1 MVREKNMTDKKMAFV
16 SGLIVFVVAILFLL
30 GVLWLSGSH
39 LFFTGEYKLHV
50 LFDDAVGLTDQAPVF
65 MRGYKIGSTKEV
77 SLEEMT
83 ILVTLSVNKKVRI
96 PSDSK
101 FEINTLNFL
110 GEKGIMIFPGESDRF
125 LEPNAKVQGTNK
137 DLMVLAK
144 NILFAAKTKIEEG
157 NLDQV
162 ISKISESVDSFRSL
176 IKSMN
181 SKVGGMD
188 MALYNRQIRE
198 IGETGRI
205 VQEFLDVARNETLNI
220 SSESRMTLDKFSQTM
235 DQVNETLVQLSALS
249 FDLSEIARDI
259 NTGRGTAGQLLQ
271 NREYIES
278 LNETIRQLTLF
289 LEDIRK
295 NPKKYVKF
303 SIF

>member
-1 MVREKNMTDKKMAFV
+1 MAFV
-16 SGLIVFVVAILFLL
+16 SGLIVFIMGILFLF
-30 GVLWLSGSH
+30 GVLWLSGNQM
-39 LFFTGEYKLHV
+39 FFGGEYKLRV
-50 LFDDAVGLTDQAPVF
+50 LFDDVVGLTDQSPVF

-77 SLEEMT
+77 SLEAET
-83 ILVTLSVNKKVRI
+83 ILVTLSVKKQVRI
-96 PSDSK
+96 PSDST

-110 GEKGIMIFPGESDRF
+110 GEKGIMIFPGDSERF
-125 LEPNAKVQGTNK
+125 LESNAKVIGANK

-144 NILFAAKTKIEEG
+144 NILFAAKAKIEEG

-162 ISKISESVDSFRSL
+162 ISKISESVNSFRLL
-176 IKSMN
+176 IKNMN
-181 SKVGGMD
+181 SKVGEMD
-188 MALYNRQIRE
+188 MALYNRQIKE
-198 IGETGRI
+198 IGGTGKALK
-205 VQEFLDVARNETLNI
+205 EFLDVARNETLNL
-220 SSESRMTLDKFSQTM
+220 SSESRMTLDKFNQTM

-278 LNETIRQLTLF
+278 LNETIKQLTLF